1 MNTTYFLNCTAGNV
15 FGSKKTPALPEQY
28 YIGLSTSAP
37 EMDGTG
43 VTEPSA
49 SAGYKRVLLD
59 SLSEPATGVVS
70 NEADINFEESTAN
83 WGTVTHFVIYDAEA
97 VGGGNLLMYGTL
109 STPRSVETATVM
121 TIKAGC
127 LKLSTQNPT
136 T

>member
-83 WGTVTHFVIYDAEA
+83 WGTVTHFVIYDAET

-121 TIKAGC
+121 TIKAGY